1 MDAVEQLRA
10 HEAECAKRHEE
21 VSARFE
27 DVSARFEDVSA
38 RFEDVSA
45 RFEDVSVRL
54 AKLET
59 AMAYHG
65 KMLWAVLGV
74 AIVSLAKDAIAPLVG

>member
-10 HEAECAKRHEE
+10 HEAECAKRH
-21 VSARFE
+21 
-27 DVSARFEDVSA
+27 
-38 RFEDVSA
+38 EDVSA

-65 KMLWAVLGV
+65 KLLWAVLGV
-74 AIVSLAKDAIAPLVG
+74 AIVSLAKDALAPLVG

>member
-10 HEAECAKRHEE
+10 HEAECAKRHKE
-21 VSARFE
+21 
-27 DVSARFEDVSA
+27 VSA

-59 AMAYHG
+59 ATAYQG

-74 AIVSLAKDAIAPLVG
+74 GIVSLAKDAIAPLVG